1 MFRFDKIC
9 SHMDS
14 DELFFNNSLLR
25 MVYLC
30 PVLWFIKLKNLQCQ
44 STFLSLTEQFPN

>member
-1 MFRFDKIC
+1 MFRFDKIY

-14 DELFFNNSLLR
+14 DELVFNNSLLR

-30 PVLWFIKLKNLQCQ
+30 PVLGFIKLKNLQCQ
-44 STFLSLTEQFPN
+44 STFLSLKDTFTN